1 MKSKLL
7 FLIVLII
14 VSCKG
19 EMKERSINIGYMGG
33 LNTLDPHMQSEVIAS
48 SISSNI
54 FESLVE
60 FDENMA
66 IKPTIAKSW
75 ANPNTKT
82 WIFQLRKGILFHNGD
97 TLFAEDVR
105 FSILRAMDHPSSE
118 IKGKLIKV
126 KSVEVV
132 NEGMIEICTFKPDF
146 GLLSKLTSVSILSKK
161 YTESND
167 SEYLSSNPVGT
178 GPYRFLEWSKG
189 EYIKLER
196 FEDYRDRTV
205 EIKEVTFHFF
215 TELGKAIEDL
225 LNNRISILN
234 NFPCDEIE
242 KIKESKDIE
251 LVYTP
256 GLSVR
261 FIGFNMESPVFSK
274 KEVRWAVYYAI
285 DRKKLIDV
293 VRKKY
298 AEEATQL
305 VNPMV
310 YGYNPDIP
318 LIQYDTLKAKEMLR
332 KEGLIDGVRMRFLF
346 FEARKKLGETIKEDL
361 RKIGIDVVLV
371 PVPAGNLFK
380 EVKKGSYD
388 AYVASFIS
396 TSGDAEEILCEKIH
410 SKDTRKGYG
419 MLNLEGFQNEKIDI
433 MIESLERVD
442 TPSERLKM
450 MQKIMALVMDEI
462 PNIPLFVSEDL
473 YAKRRDIEWK
483 PRLDRYIIVSDIS
496 IKNSQR

>member
-1 MKSKLL
+1 MKTKLL

-14 VSCKG
+14 ASCRG
-19 EMKERSINIGYMGG
+19 EIRERSINIGYMGG

-60 FDENMA
+60 FSENMV
-66 IKPTIAKSW
+66 IKPTIAVSW
-75 ANPNTKT
+75 ENPDMKT
-82 WIFQLRKGILFHNGD
+82 WIFHIRRDVLFHNGD
-97 TLFAEDVR
+97 SLSAEDVR
-105 FSILRAMDHPSSE
+105 FSILRARNHPSSE
-118 IKGKLIKV
+118 IRGKLIKV
-126 KSVEVV
+126 KSIEVIDEDV
-132 NEGMIEICTFKPDF
+132 IKICTVKPDF
-146 GLLSKLTSVSILSKK
+146 SLLSKLTSVSILSKK
-161 YTESND
+161 YTEDND
-167 SEYLSSNPVGT
+167 SEYLSSHPVGT
-178 GPYRFLEWSKG
+178 GPYRFLEWSRDK
-189 EYIKLER
+189 YIKLEK
-196 FEDYRDRTV
+196 FEDYRDR
-205 EIKEVTFHFF
+205 EIEIENVVFNFYTNLD
-215 TELGKAIEDL
+215 EAVEDL
-225 LNNRISILN
+225 LASKISILN

-242 KIKESKDIE
+242 RIEESKDVD

-261 FIGFNMESPVFSK
+261 FIGFNISSPVFGR
-274 KEVRWAVYYAI
+274 KEVRWAVYHAI
-285 DRKKLIDV
+285 DRKRLIDV

-298 AEEATQL
+298 AKEATQL
-305 VNPMV
+305 VNPLV

-318 LIQYDTLKAKEMLR
+318 LIPYDPIKAEKILKDEGF
-332 KEGLIDGVRMRFLF
+332 KEGLRMRFLF

-380 EVKKGSYD
+380 EVKKGGYD
-388 AYVASFIS
+388 AYVASFVS

-410 SKDTRKGYG
+410 SRDTRKGYG

-442 TPSERLKM
+442 TPNERLKM

-462 PNIPLFVSEDL
+462 PNIPLFVCEDL
-473 YAKRRDIEWK
+473 YAIRREIEWK

-496 IKNSQR
+496 IKNSKR